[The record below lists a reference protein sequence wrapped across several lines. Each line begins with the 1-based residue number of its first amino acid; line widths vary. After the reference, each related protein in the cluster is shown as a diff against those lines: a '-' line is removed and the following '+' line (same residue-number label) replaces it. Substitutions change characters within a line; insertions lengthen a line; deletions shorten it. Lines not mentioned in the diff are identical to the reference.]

1 MAYHSRVFDE
11 ITVGGNMK
19 GFYMRFIAFGMLG
32 ILLLGTVLNGAEKN
46 TTIGKPYG
54 ICAHL
59 NRWEYEQLPRELELM
74 KQAGICNVRTDLDW
88 SQLEPEKGKWNFER
102 WDVIV
107 EKAEKNG
114 IAVLPILGGALPQRE
129 LPLLEHMDNWR
140 NYLKTVLL
148 RYSSISHWEVLN
160 EPDLS
165 SEFSKAEKYGPFLRE
180 SSRMINSVRPDAKV
194 MTGGF
199 GSASSYL
206 DRVLECGGRENV
218 EILNLHTYYWKLFP
232 EAALAD
238 ELRSVKK
245 RMAKH
250 GMGDKEL
257 WITETGYATGRC
269 IDMKPITAAALGK
282 LNLDKDDIPVALIR
296 DMEYYYCSD
305 RLNVDRE
312 NFFSSKRNFHEIS
325 LKELKT
331 LSPRQYPL
339 LMLAPNE
346 GFPMD
351 YRNELLNYVKN
362 GGTLFV
368 PGGGIPLYFNF
379 RKRNDSVV
387 QEIVGEWIQEM
398 FHIGWEA
405 FWTNPK
411 APGGTHVQE
420 VAPGFSKDIPFPDM
434 AARYLSKRNL
444 KPGDELIPVV
454 MAYSKDR
461 SYSAPAAAIYK
472 FNSDLKGNI
481 VVFTWMDAM
490 ESVSRKT
497 QGKFLP
503 RTYLIALSSGVDKL
517 FWYSFRSMGGN
528 ESREHHFGI
537 IERDLTPKPAYFAYK
552 TLTEHCPPHSTRPV
566 LSKKGEF
573 YIASWNKPDGDKV
586 YAIWCV
592 QGSKS
597 GKFRI
602 EGIVKDVRDHLG
614 NRLSLTGDV
623 MQISDGITYLTGNS
637 ALSVE
642 CE

>member
-1 MAYHSRVFDE
+1 
-11 ITVGGNMK
+11 
-19 GFYMRFIAFGMLG
+19 MRFTIFGMLG
-32 ILLLGTVLNGAEKN
+32 ILLWGIALDGAEKN
-46 TTIGKPYG
+46 TTIGNPYG

-59 NRWEYEQLPRELELM
+59 NRWEYKQLSRELELM
-74 KQAGICNVRTDLDW
+74 KQAGIGNVRTDLDW
-88 SQLEPEKGKWNFER
+88 NQLEAEKGKWNFER
-102 WDVIV
+102 WDAVV
-107 EKAEKNG
+107 EEAEKNG

-129 LPLLEHMDNWR
+129 LPLLEHMDSWR

-148 RYSSISHWEVLN
+148 RYPRISHWEVLN

-165 SEFSKAEKYGPFLRE
+165 SEFSKAEKYGPFLLE
-180 SSRMINSVRPDAKV
+180 SARMIKHVRPEATV

-206 DRVLECGGRENV
+206 ERVLESGGAEAV

-232 EAALAD
+232 ESALGA
-238 ELRSVKK
+238 ELQGVRKQMV
-245 RMAKH
+245 KH

-269 IDMKPITAAALGK
+269 VDMKPITAAVLGK
-282 LNLDKDDIPVALIR
+282 LNLDKDNIPVALIR
-296 DMEYYYCSD
+296 DTEYYYCSD
-305 RLNVDRE
+305 GLNCDRE
-312 NFFSSKRNFHEIS
+312 NFFSGKKNFHEIS

-331 LSPRQYPL
+331 LSPEQYPL

-346 GFPMD
+346 SFPMD
-351 YRNELLNYVKN
+351 YRNELLNYVKE
-362 GGTLFV
+362 GGTLFI
-368 PGGGIPLYFNF
+368 PGGGIPLYFNL
-379 RKRNDSVV
+379 RKQNGGVV
-387 QEIVGEWIQEM
+387 QEVAGEWIQKM

-405 FWTNPK
+405 SWTNPQ
-411 APGGTHVQE
+411 APASTHVQE
-420 VAPGFSKDIPFPDM
+420 IASGFSKDIPFPDV
-434 AARYLSKRNL
+434 AGRYLSKRNL

-454 MAYSKDR
+454 TAYSKDR
-461 SYSAPAAAIYK
+461 SYSAPVAAIYK
-472 FNSDLKGNI
+472 FNSELKGNI

-490 ESVSRKT
+490 ESVSRET

-537 IERDLTPKPAYFAYK
+537 VERDLTPKPAYYAYK

-573 YIASWNKPDGDKV
+573 YIASWSKPDGDKV
-586 YAIWCV
+586 YAIWCF

-602 EGIVKDVRDHLG
+602 EGVVKGVKDHLG
-614 NRLSLTGDV
+614 NRLPAVGDV
-623 MQISDGITYLTGNS
+623 MQISDSITYLTGDS
-637 ALSVE
+637 ALSVM